1 MTSARLTDRQ
11 RAEHGLT
18 RVYDFDVRATP
29 ISGRPG
35 WFAVTSKR
43 NRNRLYLVSRSSCSC
58 YAGQSGDAHC
68 CHRSLVRALT
78 GDLIEKTFDEME
90 AVA

>member
-1 MTSARLTDRQ
+1 MNTRLTDRQ
-11 RAEHGLT
+11 RAERGLT

-29 ISGRPG
+29 ICGRPG

-43 NRNRLYLVSRSSCSC
+43 DRNRLYLTSRCQCSC
-58 YAGQSGDAHC
+58 PAGQSGDSHC

-90 AVA
+90 VAA